1 VDRRGRRRP
10 WFRAVDVEEYRVDLV
25 SAVPA
30 QYMLVAVIVVF
41 SALAVGCHSVIQ
53 RSFKDVD
60 FIGHNEV
67 GGVLVGVVGTIY
79 AVLLGFVTVVV
90 WERFNDAA
98 DRFSGEAGSTAAV
111 WHLVAGLPSANA
123 LRIRSGAQQYF
134 NAVIV
139 EELPAM
145 SRGHE
150 SLAADRALR
159 ELLRDVT
166 TLKPHDAGE
175 ANVQLRMLQRLN
187 DIWDDRNKRLESN
200 ESGISWLLWTALA
213 ISTAAVF
220 GFSFLFGMESRR
232 THLIMTAILAA
243 IASTLFTVLIELN
256 YPFRGNIT
264 VPFNAW
270 TTVRA
275 EMKTDRS

>member
-1 VDRRGRRRP
+1 VD
-10 WFRAVDVEEYRVDLV
+10 FVNV
-25 SAVPA
+25 VPA
-30 QYMLVAVIVVF
+30 QLTLAVLILAF
-41 SALAVGCHSVIQ
+41 SGLTVGCHHLIQ
-53 RSFKDVD
+53 RSFKKVD

-111 WHLVAGLPSANA
+111 WHLVDGLPSAPA
-123 LRIRSGAQQYF
+123 ARIRSEAEQYV
-134 NAVIV
+134 NAIIV
-139 EELPAM
+139 EEMPAM
-145 SRGHE
+145 SRGQE
-150 SLAADRALR
+150 GAGADRALR
-159 ELLRDVT
+159 GLLRDVT
-166 TLKPHDAGE
+166 TFKPHDAGE

-187 DIWDDRNKRLESN
+187 DIWDDRNKRLETN
-200 ESGISWLLWTALA
+200 EHGISWLLWTALA

-243 IASTLFTVLIELN
+243 TASTLFTVLLELN

-264 VPFNAW
+264 VPAGAW
-270 TTVRA
+270 TTLRA
-275 EMKTDRS
+275 EMQSGKS

>member
-1 VDRRGRRRP
+1 
-10 WFRAVDVEEYRVDLV
+10 VDLINV
-25 SAVPA
+25 VPA
-30 QYMLVAVIVVF
+30 QIMLVAIILVF
-41 SALAVGCHSVIQ
+41 SAFAAGCHAVIQ

-111 WHLVAGLPSANA
+111 WHLVAGLPSAA
-123 LRIRSGAQQYF
+123 AEQIRSGTQHYVD
-134 NAVIV
+134 AVIV
-139 EELPAM
+139 DELPAM
-145 SRGHE
+145 SRGQE
-150 SLAADRALR
+150 SAAADLALR
-159 ELLRDVT
+159 GLLRDVT
-166 TLKPHDAGE
+166 TLKPRDAGE

-187 DIWDDRNKRLESN
+187 DIWDYRNKRLETN

-220 GFSFLFGMESRR
+220 GFSFLFGMQSRR

-256 YPFRGNIT
+256 YPFRGNVT
-264 VPFNAW
+264 VPFTAW
-270 TTVRA
+270 TTIRA
-275 EMKTDRS
+275 EMRTERP